1 MTKEQKIKGILVEF
15 FRNGTN
21 CDYLNALNIAIR
33 DIEALSQH
41 DVSECVHPLAEL
53 VSGDEGL
60 FCCKCQKYVR
70 SDAHIHNVLQIG
82 LVFSRLNNE

>member
-1 MTKEQKIKGILVEF
+1 MIDKDKIIKE
-15 FRNGTN
+15 
-21 CDYLNALNIAIR
+21 AIGEDFESIR
-33 DIEALSQH
+33 YHDDCYITVRECKQIMDKLESELKKLRVT

-70 SDAHIHNVLQIG
+70 SNAHI
-82 LVFSRLNNE
+82 R

>member
-1 MTKEQKIKGILVEF
+1 MFGLEDELMSE
-15 FRNGTN
+15 
-21 CDYLNALNIAIR
+21 
-33 DIEALSQH
+33 IELLKAENEKLKLLLA

-70 SDAHIHNVLQIG
+70 SDAHIH
-82 LVFSRLNNE
+82 

>member
-1 MTKEQKIKGILVEF
+1 MEREYFIRKMLMLGAELGETSDNIRISMIVNDAELLTKKYESELKKL
-15 FRNGTN
+15 R
-21 CDYLNALNIAIR
+21 IA
-33 DIEALSQH
+33 

-70 SDAHIHNVLQIG
+70 SNAHIH
-82 LVFSRLNNE
+82 

>member
-1 MTKEQKIKGILVEF
+1 MIDKDKIIKE
-15 FRNGTN
+15 
-21 CDYLNALNIAIR
+21 AIGEDFESIR
-33 DIEALSQH
+33 YHDDCYITVRECKQIMDKLESELKKLRVT

-70 SDAHIHNVLQIG
+70 SNAHIH
-82 LVFSRLNNE
+82 

>member
-1 MTKEQKIKGILVEF
+1 MIDKDKIIKE
-15 FRNGTN
+15 
-21 CDYLNALNIAIR
+21 AIGEDFESIR
-33 DIEALSQH
+33 YHDDCYITVRECKQIMDKLESKLKKLRVT

-70 SDAHIHNVLQIG
+70 SNAHI
-82 LVFSRLNNE
+82 R

>member
-1 MTKEQKIKGILVEF
+1 MGMKSDTYQTRVCGHHPETCTCRDL
-15 FRNGTN
+15 
-21 CDYLNALNIAIR
+21 DIAIKLEEITR
-33 DIEALSQH
+33 EERESELKKLRVT

-70 SDAHIHNVLQIG
+70 SNSHIH
-82 LVFSRLNNE
+82 

>member
-1 MTKEQKIKGILVEF
+1 MKSDTYQTRVCGHHPETCTCRDL
-15 FRNGTN
+15 
-21 CDYLNALNIAIR
+21 DIAIKLEEITR
-33 DIEALSQH
+33 EERESELKKLRVT

-70 SDAHIHNVLQIG
+70 SNSHIH
-82 LVFSRLNNE
+82 